1 VACYDA
7 RIGIAGNHRETFPIV
22 TDIAL
27 DQPSFWLSIVKLI
40 WIDILLSGDNAVVI
54 ALACR
59 SLPENRRRIGMIAGA
74 GAAVGLRIVFA
85 SLVTLLMGL
94 PYLHAVGSVL
104 LLWIAVDLVAPGE
117 EETRETAAASSLWH
131 AVRII
136 VVADAVM
143 SLDNVVAIAAAAHGS
158 IVLIAIGL
166 LMSIPLVVA
175 GSTLMM
181 RLLDRFSW
189 LVWAGG
195 GLLGWVAGELLSDE
209 PLLREFLPIRH
220 GLAGNILPI
229 AGAVLVIALGR
240 LLHHRAARRT
250 RIEKR

>member
-1 VACYDA
+1 M
-7 RIGIAGNHRETFPIV
+7 

-27 DQPSFWLSIVKLI
+27 DQPSFWLAIVKLI

-59 SLPENRRRIGMIAGA
+59 SLPEHQRRIGMIAGA
-74 GAAVGLRIVFA
+74 GAAVGLRIVFT
-85 SLVTLLMGL
+85 SIITVLMGL
-94 PYLHAVGSVL
+94 PYLHAVGAAL
-104 LLWIAVDLVAPGE
+104 LLWIAIDLVGPGE
-117 EETRETAAASSLWH
+117 EGPHETAAAANLWS

-166 LMSIPLVVA
+166 LASIPLVVA
-175 GSTLMM
+175 GSSLVM
-181 RLLDRFSW
+181 RLLDRFAW

-195 GLLGWVAGELLSDE
+195 GLLGWVAGELLADE
-209 PLLREFLPIRH
+209 PLLKELLPIQH
-220 GLAGNILPI
+220 GLAGNLLPI
-229 AGAVLVIALGR
+229 AGLSAVLGVGH
-240 LLHHRAARRT
+240 LLHARVRRRDAALRRID
-250 RIEKR
+250 RD